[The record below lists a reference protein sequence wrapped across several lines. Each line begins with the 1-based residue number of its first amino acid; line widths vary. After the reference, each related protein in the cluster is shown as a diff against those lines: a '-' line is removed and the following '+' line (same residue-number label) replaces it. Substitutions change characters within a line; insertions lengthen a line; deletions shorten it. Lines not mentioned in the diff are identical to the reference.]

1 MKIAK
6 DMVQGL
12 LLFLHEQSEIPGS
25 VKAFLAVNPKVS
37 KHLMQ
42 QRGTVWGMLVGLLF
56 EVLSSG

>member
-1 MKIAK
+1 MK

-12 LLFLHEQSEIPGS
+12 LCFLHEQSEIPGL
-25 VKAFLAVNPKVS
+25 VKAFLAMNPKVS

-42 QRGTVWGMLVGLLF
+42 QTGIVWGMEVGLLF